1 MTFSS
6 IFIVHQEKPKT
17 SISNTNSQAA
27 IPKKH
32 KMQLL
37 ANDFSTMADSGL
49 IDAGN
54 WASSLSIDES
64 GVLGV
69 AANFN
74 IFANYISNSNNQSL
88 LGNFATKSLLNDNNW
103 NPVGK
108 SNTLSYIQSEVKST
122 VTFNNNSGKLIFGKK
137 FSYNKDSTMLTDGNN
152 TVKIANTGL
161 YRESSN
167 QIDFD
172 NEFSRLKENSK
183 KIADFAQ
190 NNNPVI
196 TDSGVWGKQNVNLSN
211 LKSVNGVLYINFK
224 HLTDLQTFYN
234 STSSNMPADVKTI
247 VINMDVSTD
256 IKLELGS
263 QNYAITGK
271 KVMFNF
277 YNTSQDQQ
285 FDKSITLGN
294 QSVNLG
300 LILSPAATVNISH
313 GYSGSVVANEV
324 NSSNW
329 ATLTPFP
336 DIDVPTSDNTQKS
349 SLIVPKNIDF
359 GKVSV
364 NSENTLT
371 KEWSPEEQKQLI
383 VGGPKNS
390 NLKINLTVSNQKI
403 NGNALNAQQALTW
416 NLIYKDPQKPINNY
430 TQIINQTNGVINYW
444 RWKDNPETEW
454 YPLQD
459 WTWNKANQNY
469 PYYEF
474 QITNLK
480 KIQQAGQYTAD
491 LTWTI
496 NDAP

>member
-122 VTFNNNSGKLIFGKK
+122 VTFNNNSGKLIFGEK

-183 KIADFAQ
+183 K
-190 NNNPVI
+190 
-196 TDSGVWGKQNVNLSN
+196 L
-211 LKSVNGVLYINFK
+211 
-224 HLTDLQTFYN
+224 
-234 STSSNMPADVKTI
+234 
-247 VINMDVSTD
+247 
-256 IKLELGS
+256 
-263 QNYAITGK
+263 
-271 KVMFNF
+271 
-277 YNTSQDQQ
+277 
-285 FDKSITLGN
+285 
-294 QSVNLG
+294 
-300 LILSPAATVNISH
+300 LIL
-313 GYSGSVVANEV
+313 
-324 NSSNW
+324 
-329 ATLTPFP
+329 
-336 DIDVPTSDNTQKS
+336 
-349 SLIVPKNIDF
+349 
-359 GKVSV
+359 
-364 NSENTLT
+364 
-371 KEWSPEEQKQLI
+371 
-383 VGGPKNS
+383 
-390 NLKINLTVSNQKI
+390 LKI
-403 NGNALNAQQALTW
+403 
-416 NLIYKDPQKPINNY
+416 
-430 TQIINQTNGVINYW
+430 
-444 RWKDNPETEW
+444 
-454 YPLQD
+454 
-459 WTWNKANQNY
+459 
-469 PYYEF
+469 
-474 QITNLK
+474 
-480 KIQQAGQYTAD
+480 
-491 LTWTI
+491 TI
-496 NDAP
+496 R